1 MLGEREVG
9 QARDAA
15 EVAVQAAVEFA
26 DASPE
31 PALDTM
37 YESLYALTDYPGG
50 WYAVDERSPE
60 PHRGE
65 HEADMPER
73 ARELA
78 EAGAAYAEIEEEGER
93 PNPALEGDAQDGKE
107 SRIGKG
113 LMAVGEADPANPGS
127 PSDDEVGPPAA
138 AREVDGTE
146 ERED

>member
-1 MLGEREVG
+1 VL
-9 QARDAA
+9 
-15 EVAVQAAVEFA
+15 AAVEFA

-37 YESLYALTDYPGG
+37 YESLYALTEYPGG

-65 HEADMPER
+65 HEADMPAA

-78 EAGAAYAEIEEEGER
+78 EAGAAYAEVEEEGER
-93 PNPALEGDAQDGKE
+93 PNPAVHGDAQDGTA
-107 SRIGKG
+107 SR
-113 LMAVGEADPANPGS
+113 VGGDADLGAEDQPERFGAEG
-127 PSDDEVGPPAA
+127 EAA
-138 AREVDGTE
+138 ARAANDTE